1 MMSFQV
7 RGASSSRSTIK
18 LPDGLDDVAAEQRRR
33 HVNVL
38 GEPPSGQFQGTP
50 PRSL

>member
-1 MMSFQV
+1 MWSYAFLIPLDDQP
-7 RGASSSRSTIK
+7 
-18 LPDGLDDVAAEQRRR
+18 PDGLDDVAAEQGRR

-38 GEPPSGQFQGTP
+38 GEPPGGQFQGTP